1 MFYIVYILCGDMF
14 TSDKENFHFDIV
26 LESYEGTLFV
36 ETVST
41 FNKQKKWTW
50 SWKATLLFVREA
62 RFIVSGWC
70 SRFYHNVNVV
80 LKASMGLSE
89 SDKRW
94 L

>member
-41 FNKQKKWTW
+41 FNKQKK
-50 SWKATLLFVREA
+50 
-62 RFIVSGWC
+62 
-70 SRFYHNVNVV
+70 
-80 LKASMGLSE
+80 
-89 SDKRW
+89 
-94 L
+94 